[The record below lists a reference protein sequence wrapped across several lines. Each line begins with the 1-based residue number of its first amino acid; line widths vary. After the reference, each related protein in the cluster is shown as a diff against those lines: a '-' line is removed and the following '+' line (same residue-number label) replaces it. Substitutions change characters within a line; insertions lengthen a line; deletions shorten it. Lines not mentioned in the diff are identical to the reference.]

1 MKFLGFLMVCMAA
14 VSHGF
19 VAPSSARLAT
29 AVRPATA
36 STAMRM
42 GLKEDFQK
50 AATTVSVAALT
61 AAPAFATEGTGEP
74 LGFENAQA
82 VIVPLFFLVSINLLF
97 NNWAKDQPE
106 GDFFA
111 EYDERS

>member
-1 MKFLGFLMVCMAA
+1 
-14 VSHGF
+14 
-19 VAPSSARLAT
+19 
-29 AVRPATA
+29 
-36 STAMRM
+36 MRM

-50 AATTVSVAALT
+50 AATTASVAVLT

-74 LGFENAQA
+74 LGFENKEAI
-82 VIVPLFFLVSINLLF
+82 IVPLFFLVSINLLF

-111 EYDERS
+111 EYDERR

>member
-19 VAPSSARLAT
+19 VAPSSPRLAT

-42 GLKEDFQK
+42 GLKEDVQK
-50 AATTVSVAALT
+50 AATTVSIAALT
-61 AAPAFATEGTGEP
+61 AAPAFATEGTGEVCAAV
-74 LGFENAQA
+74 LG
-82 VIVPLFFLVSINLLF
+82 LWVS
-97 NNWAKDQPE
+97 WV
-106 GDFFA
+106 
-111 EYDERS
+111 